1 MRRVVVTGLGAV
13 SPLGVGT
20 RKAWQAAIGAKSG
33 LKKLEGEEF
42 DALTSQVAGLV
53 PKGSKTEGGWDP
65 TEWLDKVSVRR
76 VPLFAQYAV
85 AAARQAMEDANWL
98 PEEEK
103 DRIRTGVAVGS
114 GIGGFDALYE
124 NVVNYEKHGY
134 RKVSPLFVPNLLN
147 NMAAGH
153 ISIVNGLKGPNHAVS
168 TACTTGAHAI
178 GDAMNM
184 IRLGMADVM
193 VAGSTEAPI
202 HPLAVAGFARAK
214 SLSTKYND
222 NPEASSRPFDRDRGG
237 FVIGEGAAVM
247 VLESEEH
254 ALKRGASNIYAELAG
269 YGMSGDAHHI
279 TAPREDGDGAYRSMQ
294 MAINNAKSSPAE
306 VGYINAH
313 ATSTRI
319 GDVAESNAITRLFVA
334 EGGCAPDA
342 VNVSSTK
349 GATGHLLGGAGSLEA
364 LFTIMA
370 IKEGILP
377 PTLNLENIETE
388 DFPLNYVPLHAQP
401 HDSIKAALTNSFG
414 FGGTNATLLF
424 CKYN

>member
-13 SPLGVGT
+13 SPLGVGVK
-20 RKAWQAAIGAKSG
+20 KAWRGAIGAKSG
-33 LKKLEGEEF
+33 LKKLEGEGFE
-42 DALTSQVAGLV
+42 ALTSRVAGLV
-53 PKGSKTEGGWDP
+53 PNGSKSDGGWDP
-65 TEWLDKVSVRR
+65 AEWLDKVSVRR

-98 PEEEK
+98 PQEEK
-103 DRIRTGVAVGS
+103 DQVRTGVAVGS

-193 VAGSTEAPI
+193 IAGSTEAPI

-222 NPEASSRPFDRDRGG
+222 EPEASSRPFDRDRGG
-237 FVIGEGAAVM
+237 FVIGEGSAVM

-254 ALKRGASNIYAELAG
+254 ALRRGASNIYAELAG

-294 MAINNAKSSPAE
+294 AAITNAESSPAE
-306 VGYINAH
+306 IGYINAH

-334 EGGCAPDA
+334 EGGCAPGKI
-342 VNVSSTK
+342 NVSSTK

-364 LFTIMA
+364 LFTVMA
-370 IKEGILP
+370 VKEGILP
-377 PTLNLENIETE
+377 PTLNLENIEKE
-388 DFPLNYVPLHAQP
+388 HFPLNYVPLEAQKLDTIP
-401 HDSIKAALTNSFG
+401 AALTNSFG

-424 CKYN
+424 RKYN